1 MIDWFTFCA
10 QIINFTILVLLLKRF
25 LYKPLLEIMDNREL
39 EIKELYRKA
48 EDLAANAER
57 EKTALKEKI
66 EELECSRA
74 STLERIEEE
83 AEQLKNSLLKEARD
97 EVETLRQS
105 WRKSLIEESRQLGGA
120 VKEEFKVRVLD
131 TSRKIIAELSDAD
144 LEERIIARFFE
155 RLETTGMLGEL
166 NNGKGRPGSILVRT
180 GFPLG
185 GEKEKWLRGKIEEQ
199 FGSCPEIK
207 TEIAEELIAG
217 IEMVVDGKKASWSLS
232 GYLEDLE
239 NGVVEV
245 IRNG

>member
-25 LYKPLLEIMDNREL
+25 LYKPLLEIMNNREQ

-48 EDLAANAER
+48 EDLAANAEK

-66 EELECSRA
+66 EELEGSRA

-83 AEQLKNSLLKEARD
+83 AEQLKSSLLNEARD

-105 WRKSLIEESRQLGGA
+105 WRKSLMEESRQLEGA
-120 VKEEFKVRVLD
+120 IREEFKARVLD
-131 TSRKIIAELSDAD
+131 TSRKIIAEISDAD
-144 LEERIIARFFE
+144 LEDRILERFFE
-155 RLETTGMLGEL
+155 RMETTGMLSEFD
-166 NNGKGRPGSILVRT
+166 NGKGRPGSILVRT
-180 GFPLG
+180 GFPMS
-185 GEKEKWLRGKIEEQ
+185 GEKEKWLEVRIEKQ
-199 FGSCPEIK
+199 FGYCPEIK
-207 TEIAEELIAG
+207 TEIAENLIAG

-239 NGVVEV
+239 NGFGEV
-245 IRNG
+245 LRNA